1 MKRKQLIAMW
11 CGIIA
16 IVLMGLFPP
25 WHVKT
30 LTGIESQQAY
40 GFAFI
45 LTPPRV
51 GRETHPMI
59 NIPQLLIQYF
69 VVGLI
74 TTGYII
80 TLNYKKP
87 KDEQKE

>member
-1 MKRKQLIAMW
+1 MNQKQLIAMW
-11 CGIIA
+11 CGIIV

-30 LTGIESQQAY
+30 LAGLESQQSH

-45 LTPPRV
+45 LLPPRV
-51 GRETHPMI
+51 ERDIHPMI

-87 KDEQKE
+87 KDEQKQ

>member
-25 WHVKT
+25 WHIKAQV
-30 LTGIESQQAY
+30 SQRDY

-45 LTPPRV
+45 LSSP
-51 GRETHPMI
+51 GMDNIYPMI
-59 NIPQLLIQYF
+59 NTTQLFIQCF

-80 TLNYKKP
+80 TFKDKKP
-87 KDEQKE
+87 ENE